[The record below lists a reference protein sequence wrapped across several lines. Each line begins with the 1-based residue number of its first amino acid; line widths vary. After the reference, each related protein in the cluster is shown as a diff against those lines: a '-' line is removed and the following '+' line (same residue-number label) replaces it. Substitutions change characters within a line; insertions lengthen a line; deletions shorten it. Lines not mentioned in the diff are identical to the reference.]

1 MSDSSSG
8 FGKYPLY
15 MVALGLLMR
24 GPLHGYGLFHD
35 FISLFGQ
42 IWKSGQTKFYVELT
56 DLEKRGMLTSE
67 LEPQEGRP
75 PRKIYSLTDEGRR
88 LFNQWLAD
96 PVKSL
101 RGIRVE
107 CMAKLRF
114 YDLLDMPGGMD
125 FIDRQTAVITN
136 MLTEWESENPAQG
149 ADAFH
154 VLITDF
160 RDKQAR
166 QILQWLE
173 TCKDY
178 FSTKAIFS

>member
-8 FGKYPLY
+8 FGKYPLH
-15 MVALGLLMR
+15 MVALGLLRR

-35 FISLFGQ
+35 FVSLFGR

-56 DLEKRGMLTSE
+56 ELEKRGMLTSE
-67 LEPQEGRP
+67 MEPQEGRP
-75 PRKIYSLTDEGRR
+75 PRKIYAMTEEGSRI
-88 LFNQWLAD
+88 FDQWVAD

-114 YDLLDMPGGMD
+114 YDLLDLPGALD
-125 FIDRQTAVITN
+125 FIDRQAAVITG
-136 MLTEWESENPAQG
+136 MLGEWGSEQPDQG
-149 ADAFH
+149 ADTFH
-154 VLITDF
+154 ILINDF
-160 RDKQAR
+160 REKQAR